1 MERYTVL
8 LKKKKKEPVVN
19 CRATCIEMIQLA
31 FKKKDTQTL
40 TNECVCAF
48 MFIYVCSIA
57 YLKPILKSLFEKI

>member
-1 MERYTVL
+1 
-8 LKKKKKEPVVN
+8 
-19 CRATCIEMIQLA
+19 MIQLA